1 MALIKCKECGHQI
14 SNKAKTCSNC
24 GIPLPKKTSVLTWL
38 VTILIGLGVFSAIM
52 SPSKSPD
59 QKIAEKQ
66 KIAEN
71 QVKEE
76 TIIEMITAA
85 ELASAYN
92 DNTVA
97 ADQKFK
103 GKKFKVSGVVDSI
116 NTDIFGNQYI
126 TLRGGVNQFMEPQF
140 KFEKSATT
148 QLSNLK
154 KGTSVVLVCE
164 GNGDIAKT
172 PMSKSCSIF

>member
-24 GIPLPKKTSVLTWL
+24 GVPLPKRTSVLTWL
-38 VTILIGLGVFSAIM
+38 VTILIGLGVFGAIM

-59 QKIAEKQ
+59 QKVAEK
-66 KIAEN
+66 

-76 TIIEMITAA
+76 TIIAMITAT

-116 NTDIFGNQYI
+116 NTDIFGNPYI

-148 QLSNLK
+148 QLSSLK
-154 KGTSVVLVCE
+154 KGMSVVLVCE
-164 GNGDIAKT
+164 GNGDVAKT